1 MKYGQFCPIAKATEL
16 LGEKWTLL
24 IIRELLMG
32 STRFNELQ
40 RGLSM
45 ISPALLTRRLASLEE
60 TGLLYKRKISGQ
72 RGYEYF
78 PAEPAEELLPIL
90 LSLGDWGMRW
100 AKNNLTDED
109 YDVDFLMLY
118 LRRSIVP
125 EKLPGRQA
133 VIKFKFLDI
142 EDNPNWWL
150 LVAGEEIDICVKD
163 PGRDVDVYFT
173 STVETLS
180 RVWLGHATYKETI
193 GREELLVVGPKALTR
208 NITSWLTCSPFA
220 PVNKNGETTS
230 SLAV

>member
-32 STRFNELQ
+32 SSRFNELQ

-45 ISPALLTRRLASLEE
+45 ISPALLTRRLTSLEE
-60 TGLLYKRKISGQ
+60 NGLLYKKKIQGQ

-78 PAEPAEELLPIL
+78 ATEPTEELLPIL
-90 LSLGDWGMRW
+90 LKLGEWGMRW

-118 LRRSIVP
+118 LRRSIKP
-125 EKLPGRQA
+125 EKLPGNGT

-142 EDNPNWWL
+142 EDSPNWWL
-150 LVAGEEIDICVKD
+150 LVNGSEIDICIKD
-163 PGRDVDVYFT
+163 PGKDVDVYFT

-180 RVWLGHATYKETI
+180 KVWLGHLTYRDVI
-193 GREELLVVGPKALTR
+193 RNEELLIVGPKALTR
-208 NITSWLTCSPFA
+208 NITSWLTCSPFV
-220 PVNKNGETTS
+220 PENNQKPFRK
-230 SLAV
+230 

>member
-32 STRFNELQ
+32 SSRFNELQ

-45 ISPALLTRRLASLEE
+45 ISPALLSRRLVSLEE

-78 PAEPAEELLPIL
+78 PSEPTEELLPIL

-142 EDNPNWWL
+142 DDNPNWWL
-150 LVAGEEIDICVKD
+150 LVSGADIDICVKD
-163 PGRDVDVYFT
+163 PGKDVDVYFT

-180 RVWLGHATYKETI
+180 QVWLGHKTYKETI
-193 GREELLVVGPKALTR
+193 AREEMLVVGPKVLTR
-208 NITSWLTCSPFA
+208 NITPWLTCSPFA
-220 PVNKNGETTS
+220 PTSANGEVARS
-230 SLAV
+230 KGA